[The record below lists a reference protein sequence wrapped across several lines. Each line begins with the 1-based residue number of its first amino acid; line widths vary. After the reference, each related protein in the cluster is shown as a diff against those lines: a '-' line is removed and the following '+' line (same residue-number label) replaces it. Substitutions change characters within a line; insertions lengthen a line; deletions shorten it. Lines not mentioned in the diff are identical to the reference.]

1 MRSKFYFAVAA
12 ILVLAMVP
20 ITQAQDPN
28 DVGIPDT
35 IRFECPTFVN
45 PIVPGDSFQVGIY
58 IWNDEDIG
66 GFTIPIVYSSD
77 YVEVSSMDTTGG
89 VFSFYQW
96 AAGAKWDSIP
106 DANRWLFGWF
116 AADPTN
122 PLTPPI
128 PPDTLPGGEL
138 SDKARFVAAFNFRVL
153 EGATPEVINIDTIF
167 FPPAGYW
174 AMSIDRTPGGAPYN
188 IVNIEP
194 IYKDCGLGD
203 IFLPVEEVDGPNLP
217 TSYSLSQNV
226 PNPFNPNTT
235 IEFAL
240 PRTSEVNLDVFNLL
254 GQKVRTL
261 VNDQLRAGFQRVE
274 WDGKDD
280 NGAEVA
286 SGVYLYRIKAG
297 TFVESK
303 KMMLLK

>member
-1 MRSKFYFAVAA
+1 MRSKIYFAVATIL
-12 ILVLAMVP
+12 ILVMVP
-20 ITQAQDPN
+20 FAQAQDPN

-45 PIVPGDSFQVGIY
+45 PIVPGDSFQVKIY
-58 IWNDEDIG
+58 MWNDEDVG
-66 GFTIPIVYSSD
+66 GFTIPIIYSSD
-77 YVEVSSMDTTGG
+77 YVEVTSMDTTGG
-89 VFSFYQW
+89 AFSIIQW
-96 AAGAKWDSIP
+96 ASGYQYTAIP
-106 DANRWLFGWF
+106 EANRWLFGWYSPNPV
-116 AADPTN
+116 AIPT
-122 PLTPPI
+122 L
-128 PPDTLPGGEL
+128 PPDTLPGGEMAPT
-138 SDKARFVAAFNFRVL
+138 ARLLAAYNFRVL

-167 FPPAGYW
+167 IAPAGYW
-174 AMSIDRTPGGAPYN
+174 ALNIDRTPGGLPYN
-188 IVNIEP
+188 AVDISP
-194 IYKDCGLGD
+194 IYVDCGFDD
-203 IFLPVEEVDGPNLP
+203 IYLPVEEVDGPNLP

-240 PRTSEVNLDVFNLL
+240 PRTSEVKLDVFNLL

-261 VNDQLRAGFQRVE
+261 VDDQLGAGFKRVE

-280 NGAEVA
+280 NGADVA

-297 TFVESK
+297 SFVESK